1 MTITLAQAKVGM
13 PDKVDQNVIDEFR
26 RSSLLLDMME
36 FDNIISPIGGS
47 TLTYGYIKLKTPST
61 AAIRAINTEYT
72 AGEAL
77 REEATTKAI
86 IMGGS
91 FELDR
96 VIIDTAGVIDELAFQ
111 LKEKVKATTNYFH
124 YLAINGDASES
135 GTSEFD
141 GLSTLLAGSST
152 EVTSAVDVSSSANLD
167 SNYQALLDEIDGFM
181 AKLARKPDLLIM
193 NGQMLV
199 KVRSAARRAGYY
211 SRTEDAFGRPVD
223 TYNNIPM
230 MDAGKY
236 FNGVNTVDVVA
247 TTEDGKSDIYAVCL
261 GRDGFVGISVEGN
274 KIVRTYIPDLNAPG
288 AVKKGEV
295 EFVAGVALKNTLMA
309 GKLKGVTIAA
319 SES

>member
-61 AAIRAINTEYT
+61 AALRAINNEYT

-111 LKEKVKATTNYFH
+111 LRQKVIATTNYFH
-124 YLAINGDASES
+124 YLAINGDSS
-135 GTSEFD
+135 GNSGEFD
-141 GLSTLLAGSST
+141 GLATLLASSST

-167 SNYQALLDEIDGFM
+167 SNYQALLDELDGM
-181 AKLARKPDLLIM
+181 VANLARKPDILVM
-193 NGQMLV
+193 NGQALV

-236 FNGVNTVDVVA
+236 YNGTANVDA
-247 TTEDGKSDIYAVCL
+247 IPTDEGKTDIYAICL
-261 GRDGFVGISVEGN
+261 GRDGFIGVSVEGN

-295 EFVAGVALKNTLMA
+295 EFVAGVALKNSLMA
-309 GKLKGVTIAA
+309 GVLKGVTIASEE